1 MSHKELTDSAIKH
14 LYAGELLRKI
24 ALDLSTLMEHMTDEQ
39 LEVGVRLRQMLIAY
53 AQSELTVTQ
62 GLCEI
67 AELEQEKC

>member
-1 MSHKELTDSAIKH
+1 MSHKELTDAAIKH

-39 LEVGVRLRQMLIAY
+39 LEVGVRLRQVLIGY

-67 AELEQEKC
+67 AEQEQSKC

>member
-1 MSHKELTDSAIKH
+1 MSTKELTDSAIKH